1 LEDYFTTCPNILVE
15 NIKHRFRVYSQFNT
29 VALANHLELLGGNKN
44 RLKPQAVYMQPYKRN
59 ANYIAR
65 KFKQVLKEEQ
75 NYFLCVQSLELATR
89 KHQDEFFNKMNQLL
103 QTQIT

>member
-1 LEDYFTTCPNILVE
+1 
-15 NIKHRFRVYSQFNT
+15 
-29 VALANHLELLGGNKN
+29 
-44 RLKPQAVYMQPYKRN
+44 MQPYKRN

-65 KFKQVLKEEQ
+65 KFKQALKEEQ